1 MEKGLLHIEANIE
14 SIDKVKEL
22 LDELKALSD
31 KYETTIDLRI
41 GLGPQEYYT
50 LT

>member
-1 MEKGLLHIEANIE
+1 MKTVLLHIEVSIE
-14 SIDKVKEL
+14 STDKAKEL

-41 GLGPQEYYT
+41 CPNSPECYT
-50 LT
+50 LN